1 MKGFRPK
8 FVFLIVA
15 IAVFCY
21 LAFISFDSR
30 QNFADD
36 MVSSALA
43 QDKYTTYK
51 NLFSD
56 LVTSREGTYGD
67 VLKSIF
73 TNNLISLGISIV
85 IYVLFIVLGIGGIW
99 IPFNGLILFIISIFN
114 FDTYWLTAA
123 IGSFSFHIAIISAI
137 PIICTII
144 YSIMN
149 GPERRIRKN
158 AKLKAKAEA

>member
-8 FVFLIVA
+8 FVFLIIA

-30 QNFADD
+30 QNFVED
-36 MVSSALA
+36 MVSSAIA
-43 QDKYTTYK
+43 QDEYTTYK

-56 LVTSREGTYGD
+56 LVSSREGTYGD
-67 VLKSIF
+67 VLESIF

-85 IYVLFIVLGIGGIW
+85 IYVLFIVLGISGIW
-99 IPFNGLILFIISIFN
+99 IPFNGLIVFIISLFN

-144 YSIMN
+144 YSVMN

-158 AKLKAKAEA
+158 AKLKTKAEV